1 MVFRTCVDPELVL
14 QTSAINKLSRDL
26 SLKWVSAEV
35 IAHSVFA
42 STLCCAVFLLCS
54 QYITQEPV
62 VSAMPHLIIGMLLGL
77 LLVLRVVIGVIKA
90 GEVMH
95 LIASYNKSLRTIAV
109 FATYVN
115 ETLVASTGAEL
126 EKKSVAKFR
135 YELDRLLNLS
145 NFCYTLMVKG
155 LKMEEPPE
163 SLLPAEGGAL
173 EVRVLCSVGSPALM
187 VCKWVANLFDLQVQ
201 AGRIRAEQVSAVQAE
216 VSSLMDVYHKTRAVQ
231 LSPMPASLSSFTYFF
246 VVVWVYTAC
255 PVIAVKELHGAH
267 GLGLGASGLGLG
279 ASTRS

>member
-1 MVFRTCVDPELVL
+1 
-14 QTSAINKLSRDL
+14 
-26 SLKWVSAEV
+26 
-35 IAHSVFA
+35 
-42 STLCCAVFLLCS
+42 
-54 QYITQEPV
+54 
-62 VSAMPHLIIGMLLGL
+62 
-77 LLVLRVVIGVIKA
+77 
-90 GEVMH
+90 MH

-231 LSPMPASLSSFTYFF
+231 LSPMPGQPRISHCSPYQPRFRPSSSRCSHSQVPPLHVPWPEHSTSQPSPEKQASHTHVPELRGNSVPLMHGRLQSTPIHPSSQLMQRG
-246 VVVWVYTAC
+246 VSSGK
-255 PVIAVKELHGAH
+255 PAH
-267 GLGLGASGLGLG
+267 SP
-279 ASTRS
+279 RP